1 MFENLGKSL
10 KGLIMEDEGPSG
22 NQPTGPSVTAGVAIP
37 SSQLAPVNNE
47 FVEALRTVIKNRPTA
62 LTALT
67 TAAEKLVAVIPDSN
81 MRMKAA
87 FQMVKSEGR
96 GVKELL
102 DAITVHAADLES
114 QKLQFNRA
122 LEAESQKSIG
132 QQQTALDNLTN
143 STSSCSNQI
152 ATLQAQIKSLNEL
165 IVQNNSQAAVVT
177 QQISSEKARL
187 AQNAQQ
193 FDTALLVVKNELDTQ
208 RSVIQSTLS

>member
-10 KGLIMEDEGPSG
+10 KGLIMEDEGPSV
-22 NQPTGPSVTAGVAIP
+22 NQPTGPGVTAGVVIP
-37 SSQLAPVNNE
+37 SSQSLPVNNE